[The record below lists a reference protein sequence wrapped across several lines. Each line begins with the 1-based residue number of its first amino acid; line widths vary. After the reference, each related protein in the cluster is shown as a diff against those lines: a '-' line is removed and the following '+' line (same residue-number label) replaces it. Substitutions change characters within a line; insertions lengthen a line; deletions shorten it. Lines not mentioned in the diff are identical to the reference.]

1 MTNRQF
7 LILIGICLIG
17 SLFIAL
23 KLLAI
28 ELQYY

>member
-1 MTNRQF
+1 MSNRMF
-7 LILIGICLIG
+7 FTLLGICLAI
-17 SLFIAL
+17 SLFFAL